1 VVDFYLNTG
10 VTYKGL
16 ISGRDADTCGL
27 SCGLASLSHGADA
40 DLREEGLAPQ
50 AAEIVLEATYQCV
63 IAPWCFVQP
72 DIQYVINPGA
82 TSATGNALVLGA
94 RFSVEF

>member
-1 VVDFYLNTG
+1 
-10 VTYKGL
+10 
-16 ISGRDADTCGL
+16 
-27 SCGLASLSHGADA
+27 LASPSHGADA
-40 DLREEGLAPQ
+40 DLRDEGLAPQ

-72 DIQYVINPGA
+72 DIQYIINPGA
-82 TSATGNALVLGA
+82 TTAYGNALVVGA